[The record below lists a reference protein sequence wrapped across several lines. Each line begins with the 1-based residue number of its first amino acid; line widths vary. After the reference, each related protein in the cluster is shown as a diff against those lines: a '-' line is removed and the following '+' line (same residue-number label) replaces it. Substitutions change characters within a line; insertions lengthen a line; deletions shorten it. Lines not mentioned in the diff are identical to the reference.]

1 MYGLINE
8 GPLIVYILY
17 KYISI
22 INIFIVDNIIIIII
36 INYGH
41 IYIRRNSHTCKIL
54 YMQNISLPVYMH
66 AIIRYNA
73 YIRTNFIDLHM
84 HACHILYALTFFQQC
99 MHASIPVYTA
109 VLHNTSHKACASM
122 HAWNL
127 YIIYCIC
134 MRIILLYTE

>member
-1 MYGLINE
+1 MYGRINE

-41 IYIRRNSHTCKIL
+41 IYIRRNNHTCKIL

-73 YIRTNFIDLHM
+73 YIYVQILLICTY
-84 HACHILYALTFFQQC
+84 AC
-99 MHASIPVYTA
+99 MP
-109 VLHNTSHKACASM
+109 
-122 HAWNL
+122 
-127 YIIYCIC
+127 YIIRINFFPAMYACIDPGIYCC
-134 MRIILLYTE
+134 AP